1 MKENTPDGYISHQSH
16 KEWHK
21 NFVLRQEQLDKEL
34 DDLYLNSLTSIAVVL
49 LIVFVCFA
57 LVVSTYVLVQPC
69 INELLANWEFV
80 P

>member
-1 MKENTPDGYISHQSH
+1 MTKPNDYLRHQ
-16 KEWHK
+16 EWHK
-21 NFVLRQEQLDKEL
+21 RFMQAQRDKEKEL
-34 DDLYLNSLTSIAVVL
+34 DELYLNSLISIAVVL

-69 INELLANWEFV
+69 INELLASWEFV

>member
-1 MKENTPDGYISHQSH
+1 MTQPDDYLRHQ
-16 KEWHK
+16 EWHK
-21 NFVLRQEQLDKEL
+21 KFMQAQRDKEKEL

-69 INELLANWEFV
+69 INELLANWKFK